1 MRFGADEADQ
11 AGKPTCAH
19 VGQRL
24 GGTPIKGS
32 IIGGLGTRVEL
43 QACPYAWVHIA
54 FIGETPADYKRLVEV
69 ATEREQVIVFDAVA
83 DGYIV
88 QNDGTPLLILM
99 SLDEFRQT
107 PWLASVRGEGIAATL
122 TKAPSILGGDASSEL
137 PRRYC

>member
-1 MRFGADEADQ
+1 MRVLNGAVLAAVIGALAACASEPTKPTKLA
-11 AGKPTCAH
+11 KPTCAH

-43 QACPYAWVHIA
+43 EACPYAWVHIA

-69 ATEREQVIVFDAVA
+69 ASEREQVIVFDAVA

-99 SLDEFRQT
+99 SLDEFREN
-107 PWLASVRGEGIAATL
+107 RGATAMANMA
-122 TKAPSILGGDASSEL
+122 T
-137 PRRYC
+137 RY